1 MSMFSVSCQHSLG
14 TILSRHVPPSLHAC
28 KEWLDQN
35 YVVFFFFL
43 GCCFIL
49 FSIICFFLCVVC
61 VCVEGDSQVQEIV
74 VEFD

>member
-35 YVVFFFFL
+35 YVVFFFVL
-43 GCCFIL
+43 L
-49 FSIICFFLCVVC
+49 FYFVFDYLFVSLSC
-61 VCVEGDSQVQEIV
+61 VCVWRETVKYKRSWSSLIRE
-74 VEFD
+74 